1 MNHIDISIAPILR
14 PIPVILWNMEKTA
27 VKTFLWIDKC
37 GDNGLF
43 SNLLDIEYVIYDYIF
58 SQKIQNL
65 KFLSI
70 VIMDI
75 L

>member
-1 MNHIDISIAPILR
+1 
-14 PIPVILWNMEKTA
+14 MEKTA

-58 SQKIQNL
+58 SQKIQKL

-70 VIMDI
+70 IMIDI
-75 L
+75 SQNVDKNRAKLRKIPHFISKFD